1 MVSDER
7 TQLTQLSEEENTRQT
22 LHKGRHRREAE
33 AIVAQAVSWL
43 GSGSFAW
50 RAVSLLARVQ
60 QKFHTIRWRGPAAV
74 IAVQRDPDSG
84 QVACYWLAHGTV
96 LIRAGRQH
104 VKRLLDSEGRMAS
117 SEEALQVLRQRR
129 VVRMLDLDK
138 VNRHQIDRLDPHED
152 LDNTDGVS
160 PSGTQLM

>member
-1 MVSDER
+1 M
-7 TQLTQLSEEENTRQT
+7 
-22 LHKGRHRREAE
+22 
-33 AIVAQAVSWL
+33 
-43 GSGSFAW
+43 
-50 RAVSLLARVQ
+50 
-60 QKFHTIRWRGPAAV
+60 
-74 IAVQRDPDSG
+74 
-84 QVACYWLAHGTV
+84 
-96 LIRAGRQH
+96 
-104 VKRLLDSEGRMAS
+104 DSEGRMAS